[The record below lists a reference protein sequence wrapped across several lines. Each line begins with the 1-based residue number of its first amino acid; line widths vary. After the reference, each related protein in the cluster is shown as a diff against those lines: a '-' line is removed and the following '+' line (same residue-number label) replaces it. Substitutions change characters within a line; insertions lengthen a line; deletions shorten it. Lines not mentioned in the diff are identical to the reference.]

1 MEEISMNTFE
11 IESYINDH
19 SSVLTDFRA
28 KYLNFLNRKNAACST
43 DKKGSTL
50 RIEREADKAVNNF
63 IAQITSNIS
72 SKLTNIQRKKSP
84 EWIKCIENNQV
95 IDALEESVI
104 DLDFG
109 D

>member
-1 MEEISMNTFE
+1 MNTFE
-11 IESYINDH
+11 IEAYINDH
-19 SSVLTDFRA
+19 SSVLTDFRN
-28 KYLNFLNRKNAACST
+28 KYLNFLNSKNATRST
-43 DKKGSTL
+43 DKKWSNL

-72 SKLTNIQRKKSP
+72 NKLTNIQRKKSS

-95 IDALEESVI
+95 IDALEKSVI